1 MSGDYPLGAT
11 PTRRATRSRV
21 GPPTVRPQ
29 QARPTRAIA
38 VRPDLEVPMFGL
50 FKQDPARKLKK
61 AYEAK
66 LVEARDVQRSG
77 DVVAAAKLYAEA
89 EKMREELD
97 KLEAG

>member
-1 MSGDYPLGAT
+1 
-11 PTRRATRSRV
+11 
-21 GPPTVRPQ
+21 
-29 QARPTRAIA
+29 
-38 VRPDLEVPMFGL
+38 MFGL